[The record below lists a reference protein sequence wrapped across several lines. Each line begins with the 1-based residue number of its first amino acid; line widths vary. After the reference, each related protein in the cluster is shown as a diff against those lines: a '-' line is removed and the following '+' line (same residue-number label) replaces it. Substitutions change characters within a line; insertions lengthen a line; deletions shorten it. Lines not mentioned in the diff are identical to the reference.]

1 LPQGRRSKEG
11 DTISEDEYKID
22 RRTFLGAAGTAGLT
36 GLAGCGG
43 LLGGGEETTSTPDN
57 VSVGSVEPTPT
68 ATRTPTATSTST
80 PSEPSLDSEYLI
92 DAFYEGTDKEDAVT
106 FHKGQREVYD
116 DLVVEDQEVGD
127 LLEGKFYDESGDV
140 ASEYVVENEIDEEE
154 VDNGIEELREDM
166 NVQTL
171 ENITDAFNEITE
183 CRDESERLWTRWL
196 PYAGSGGSTCERYVE
211 MGEEELEYR
220 DVVEMFDFAQDYD
233 GDVENPLGALE
244 TAFTSQGTEAL
255 ETVFA
260 GYQAAQKYDGENYG
274 NELMAS
280 GLKMVGNDALEA
292 DIEGEVIS
300 DIELK
305 HLGYE
310 LDANELPEN
319 PFRNW
324 SDTGID
330 NRTLLNLDENP
341 QDVEEGGLIHR
352 MVSRDQNRNVQR
364 FEIERYRENGETK
377 IMIRDEGEKIGLD
390 EDADSLGDDDVS
402 LNLGEFEQW
411 KDDEFQR
418 IQNRFNNPEKE
429 EEWSNRVLQL
439 AGTSEASFEEFEGE
453 DLRKEVLAE
462 LGEFNLEYLTN
473 DGEFRDTVHDVN
485 TVALED
491 SPTDDEVGSVA
502 LERIAMIN
510 DFDQFWPEDQG
521 INFFQQTLGV
531 SEDLDKLEGKLRNRA
546 EYSGEFE
553 FSEIDG
559 VRRFVD
565 DYDFESED
573 YSPSEELDRLISEAG
588 RIGSGNNSPSS
599 SREGSGGNGGDGD
612 SGGDGDTGG
621 GGNGGGESGGGGT
634 GGFSGGG
641 GVKDFAETV
650 GDILDY

>member
-1 LPQGRRSKEG
+1 
-11 DTISEDEYKID
+11 
-22 RRTFLGAAGTAGLT
+22 
-36 GLAGCGG
+36 
-43 LLGGGEETTSTPDN
+43 
-57 VSVGSVEPTPT
+57 
-68 ATRTPTATSTST
+68 
-80 PSEPSLDSEYLI
+80 
-92 DAFYEGTDKEDAVT
+92 
-106 FHKGQREVYD
+106 
-116 DLVVEDQEVGD
+116 
-127 LLEGKFYDESGDV
+127 
-140 ASEYVVENEIDEEE
+140 
-154 VDNGIEELREDM
+154 LR
-166 NVQTL
+166 
-171 ENITDAFNEITE
+171 
-183 CRDESERLWTRWL
+183 
-196 PYAGSGGSTCERYVE
+196 
-211 MGEEELEYR
+211 
-220 DVVEMFDFAQDYD
+220 
-233 GDVENPLGALE
+233 
-244 TAFTSQGTEAL
+244 
-255 ETVFA
+255 
-260 GYQAAQKYDGENYG
+260 
-274 NELMAS
+274 
-280 GLKMVGNDALEA
+280 
-292 DIEGEVIS
+292 
-300 DIELK
+300 
-305 HLGYE
+305 
-310 LDANELPEN
+310 
-319 PFRNW
+319 
-324 SDTGID
+324 DTG
-330 NRTLLNLDENP
+330 RT
-341 QDVEEGGLIHR
+341 
-352 MVSRDQNRNVQR
+352 
-364 FEIERYRENGETK
+364 
-377 IMIRDEGEKIGLD
+377 EKLSLD

-588 RIGSGNNSPSS
+588 RKRSSGENSDDKRLRP
-599 SREGSGGNGGDGD
+599 
-612 SGGDGDTGG
+612 
-621 GGNGGGESGGGGT
+621 
-634 GGFSGGG
+634 
-641 GVKDFAETV
+641 VLA
-650 GDILDY
+650 